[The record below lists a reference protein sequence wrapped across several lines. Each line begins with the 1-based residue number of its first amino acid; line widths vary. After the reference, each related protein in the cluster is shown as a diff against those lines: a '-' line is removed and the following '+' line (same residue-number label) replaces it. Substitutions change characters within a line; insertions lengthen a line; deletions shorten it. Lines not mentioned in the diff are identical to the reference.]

1 MTILLTGQSL
11 LNYHNEKMELVKLGT
26 LSRTDMI
33 KDAGY
38 VYDNGKAQYV
48 DYYTEVLNA
57 QGILPVANRDVVELQ
72 YDELDGDDKALYDL
86 VDQQFGEKWDH
97 EQVMEF
103 IEELKELDIHD
114 VDSFN
119 EYYVG
124 RYDTKKEFAQEHYEN
139 HVIDGSDLYY
149 YIDWDG
155 VASELEYDYDFLEY
169 DWEYFV
175 FRKG

>member
-1 MTILLTGQSL
+1 MTTILTGQSL

-57 QGILPVANRDVVELQ
+57 QGIIPQYNSDVVEAE
-72 YDELDGDDKALYDL
+72 YDNMDKDEKALYDL
-86 VDQQFGEKWDH
+86 VDKQFGAKWDH
-97 EQVMEF
+97 EDVMEF
-103 IEELKELDIHD
+103 IEELKELDIHE

-124 RYDTKKEFAQEHYEN
+124 RYDTKKEFAQELCGTYITE
-139 HVIDGSDLYY
+139 DSPLYY
-149 YIDWDG
+149 HIDWDG

>member
-1 MTILLTGQSL
+1 
-11 LNYHNEKMELVKLGT
+11 
-26 LSRTDMI
+26 
-33 KDAGY
+33 
-38 VYDNGKAQYV
+38 
-48 DYYTEVLNA
+48 
-57 QGILPVANRDVVELQ
+57 
-72 YDELDGDDKALYDL
+72 
-86 VDQQFGEKWDH
+86 
-97 EQVMEF
+97 MEF

-124 RYDTKKEFAQEHYEN
+124 RYDTKKEFAQEFYETD
-139 HVIDGSDLYY
+139 ISKDSPLYY